1 MTVMAI
7 KAFMGRFL
15 ILNRVVPLLGPEK
28 EALRLRGYR
37 PASFISLL
45 SIPSKLILKPTP
57 NIYTEM
63 SLRSWATPI
72 DGTSKIKKGK
82 QPQANT
88 PASQSSR
95 TTRSSSNQENSVPDT
110 TPELAEP
117 DTLQQAVDFLL
128 AKSLLPPDHDYSIST
143 LTGIL

>member
-1 MTVMAI
+1 MAI

-88 PASQSSR
+88 PILKNTQILVQSGKQR
-95 TTRSSSNQENSVPDT
+95 P
-110 TPELAEP
+110 
-117 DTLQQAVDFLL
+117 
-128 AKSLLPPDHDYSIST
+128 
-143 LTGIL
+143 